1 MGSKSD
7 LQAATDFIAQHR
19 IAPVVSRVLDGLENA
34 EEGFGLLARGEH
46 FGKIVIR
53 MDGSSTLASAKL

>member
-1 MGSKSD
+1 MGSKGD
-7 LQAATDFIAQHR
+7 LWAATEFIARHQ

-34 EEGFGLLARGEH
+34 EKGFELLALGDH

-53 MDGSSTLASAKL
+53 MDRSSADAKL